1 MRIVHFSDLHLGV
14 FPPSFSNLP
23 AKCILGAANYWL
35 RRRRHFWAE
44 MITRLAER
52 LPALAPDLIICTG
65 DLVNISI
72 PEEFALA
79 QKLLQPILDWAG
91 ERFLYV
97 PGNHDAYVDDPR
109 CREALEQTF
118 FQLNSGRWQ
127 LSELPTT
134 LQYDDIILL
143 LINGAQPASFWLSNG
158 ILSEAEQ
165 ARIDAL
171 MQEPCRPN
179 EICLAVCHFPVLAPS
194 GNALGLGWLRGLDG
208 SECIRKYM
216 QQREIDALLCG
227 HMHRPFTVINRSGAI
242 QICPGSLTLNA
253 TFAMVDC
260 VQGEP
265 RLRYE
270 YIKLK

>member
-1 MRIVHFSDLHLGV
+1 
-14 FPPSFSNLP
+14 
-23 AKCILGAANYWL
+23 
-35 RRRRHFWAE
+35 

-143 LINGAQPASFWLSNG
+143 LINGTQPASFWLSNG

-179 EICLAVCHFPVLAPS
+179 EICPAVCHFRYWRQV
-194 GNALGLGWLRGLDG
+194 
-208 SECIRKYM
+208 
-216 QQREIDALLCG
+216 
-227 HMHRPFTVINRSGAI
+227 
-242 QICPGSLTLNA
+242 A
-253 TFAMVDC
+253 TRWD
-260 VQGEP
+260 
-265 RLRYE
+265 
-270 YIKLK
+270 